1 MIKDLS
7 SIFAMREQKRPSEQN
22 FAQTVG
28 YHTMCATVHVVN
40 STYPS
45 AQ

>member
-1 MIKDLS
+1 LLQENKK
-7 SIFAMREQKRPSEQN
+7 RPPEQKL
-22 FAQTVG
+22 AQTVG

-40 STYPS
+40 STNPS

>member
-1 MIKDLS
+1 
-7 SIFAMREQKRPSEQN
+7 MREQKKRPSEQKL
-22 FAQTVG
+22 AQTVG
-28 YHTMCATVHVVN
+28 YHTKCATVHVVN

>member
-1 MIKDLS
+1 
-7 SIFAMREQKRPSEQN
+7 MREQKKPSEQKL
-22 FAQTVG
+22 AQTVG

-40 STYPS
+40 STNPS